1 VTLLPS
7 KPHVKTVK
15 AWKTFKKPKRFKEQ
29 GKTIMSTQEQV
40 GCIFCG
46 RSALKSRINLEALS
60 TNYSIDW
67 NVLQV
72 RACLAGPG
80 AGKKGKNAS
89 TGWPRIEAACK
100 SIVEL
105 AEDPAYT
112 DLVEAIK
119 SRLIMITRA
128 YIQAGII
135 KKEELI

>member
-1 VTLLPS
+1 MP
-7 KPHVKTVK
+7 
-15 AWKTFKKPKRFKEQ
+15 
-29 GKTIMSTQEQV
+29 TQEQV

-46 RSALKSRINLEALS
+46 KSALKDRLNLEKLA

-72 RACLAGPG
+72 RTCLPGPG
-80 AGKKGKNAS
+80 RGKKGKNGT
-89 TGWPRIEAACK
+89 TGWPLIESACK

-105 AEDPAYT
+105 AADPEYA

>member
-1 VTLLPS
+1 
-7 KPHVKTVK
+7 
-15 AWKTFKKPKRFKEQ
+15 
-29 GKTIMSTQEQV
+29 MSTQEQV

-46 RSALKSRINLEALS
+46 RSALKSRIKLEALA

-80 AGKKGKNAS
+80 RKHKGKNKT
-89 TGWPRIEAACK
+89 TGWPLIDAACK

-105 AEDPAYT
+105 AADPEYT